1 MEAEWRP
8 RAEEHATTVSAACE
22 LSEGA
27 EPEQRKEGGKKGTQ
41 MRPRLWSAAI
51 MFGQF
56 HNKK

>member
-27 EPEQRKEGGKKGTQ
+27 EPEQRKEEGDADAATIEVSSHHV
-41 MRPRLWSAAI
+41 WSI
-51 MFGQF
+51 P
-56 HNKK
+56 